1 MNTEFY
7 VVGYSDFNDNI
18 YFVQK
23 VSDKLVTV
31 TTDEKQA
38 VKFDTAEL
46 ANNCLSVV
54 EDIASNSNYDV
65 YKLTRTLTKVEE
77 QPAEEPAN
85 NENSGEN
92 TGDGTN

>member
-7 VVGYSDFNDNI
+7 VVGYSDFNDNF

-54 EDIASNSNYDV
+54 EDITSNSNYDV
-65 YKLTRTLTKVEE
+65 YRLTRTLTKVEE
-77 QPAEEPAN
+77 QSAEEPAN